1 MALGRRSFL
10 AALSLPSAAFG
21 LPGRS
26 GAHRP
31 EDPAVRLSPRT
42 RTIANLP
49 YREPDSRD
57 PLVRERCQLDIHY
70 PVGPARFPTVVW
82 FHGGG
87 LTAGRKELP
96 SALLEQGIGVV
107 GVGYRLSPGVQ
118 SPVWI
123 EDAAAAVAWVFRHIA
138 EYGGDPSRIVVSG
151 HSAGGYLAAMV
162 GLDKRWLAPY
172 DIHPDRLAGI
182 APLSPQAITHFTVRK
197 ERGIPDTRP
206 IVDDLAPLYHV
217 RKDAPPILLVTGD
230 REKELLG
237 RYEENAYFW
246 RMLKVAGHPDVTLT
260 EIPGTDHGSMARP
273 AMPMLLAFV
282 RRVCYKHVPG
292 TLVYPSR

>member
-1 MALGRRSFL
+1 MALARRSFL
-10 AALSLPSAAFG
+10 AGLTFPGAVFG
-21 LPGRS
+21 LAERS
-26 GAHRP
+26 GAPRP
-31 EDPAVRLSPRT
+31 EDPPVRLPPRT
-42 RTIANLP
+42 RTIGNLP
-49 YREPDSRD
+49 YREVDSND
-57 PLVRERCQLDIHY
+57 PLVRERCVLDIHY
-70 PVGPARFPTVVW
+70 PVGPKRFPTVVW

-87 LTAGRKELP
+87 LTTGRKELP
-96 SALLEQGIGVV
+96 SALREQGIAVV
-107 GVGYRLSPGVQ
+107 GAGYRLSPGVP

-172 DIHPDRLAGI
+172 GIHPDRLAGI

-197 ERGIPDTRP
+197 ERGIPDTQP
-206 IVDDLAPLYHV
+206 VVDDLAPLWHV

-246 RMLKVAGHPDVTLT
+246 RMLRVAGHPDVTLN

-273 AMPMLLAFV
+273 AMPMLLDFV
-282 RRVCYKHVPG
+282 RRVANGKRVRPAG
-292 TLVYPSR
+292 EKSR